1 MKVGVAGLGSI
12 GRATAAYLTLRGHEV
27 FAWDALE
34 EVQALMEETGG
45 AIHVSGA
52 LGENPPSVHKFC
64 RTIPELLEEAR
75 LIIICVPAL
84 YHYDIAR
91 EMAPLLRDHVVLLHP
106 GSTMGAVDFRNAIS
120 SYAPAPEACVIME
133 SQSTLFVARIVDGG
147 RRVKI
152 PAVKNML
159 KVAAFPSTQ
168 TNDGA
173 ARLSELF
180 EGIHIHREPSVLK
193 TSFDNPN
200 PMVHPAITLFNLPRI
215 DRKEPFFFYR
225 EGVTESVAGIIEVM
239 DLERGAVMSAFGV
252 STTPLIQWFEDV
264 YGRRYDSVYDVFQK
278 NPAYGEIMGPEAPDH
293 RFLTEDISMGL
304 VPLVGFGERLG
315 VRTAV
320 IDSIINL
327 SSEVVGRDLRASGR
341 TLAHLGLDGRDGE
354 ELIRMFSAEE
364 GSR

>member
-1 MKVGVAGLGSI
+1 MKVSVAGLGSI

-34 EVQALMEETGG
+34 EVQSLMEETGG
-45 AIHVSGA
+45 ALHISGA
-52 LGENPPSVHKFC
+52 LGDDPPTVHKFC

-75 LIIICVPAL
+75 VVIVCVPAL

-91 EMAPLLRDHVVLLHP
+91 EMAPHLRDHVVLLHP
-106 GSTMGAVDFRNAIS
+106 GSTMGAVDFRNTIAS
-120 SYAPAPEACVIME
+120 GARGPEACVIME
-133 SQSTLFVARIVDGG
+133 SQSTLFVARIVDQG

-168 TNDGA
+168 TDDGA
-173 ARLSELF
+173 VRLSEIF
-180 EGIHIHREPSVLK
+180 DGVHIYREPSVLK

-200 PMVHPAITLFNLPRI
+200 PMVHPAITLLNLPRI

-239 DLERGAVMSAFGV
+239 DRERGAVMSGFGV

-264 YGRRYDSVYDVFQK
+264 YGRRYGSVYDVFQK
-278 NPAYGEIMGPEAPDH
+278 NPAYGEIMGPDTPDH

-304 VPLVGFGERLG
+304 VPLSGFGERVG
-315 VRTAV
+315 VRTTV

-341 TLAHLGLDGRDGE
+341 TLARLGLDRYGGS

-364 GSR
+364 D